1 MVLRD
6 HTPVHAGIR
15 SPNECTLEQDRRTT
29 VNQWGINDIRMP
41 DNPPDIG
48 SGPIDFARLN
58 VIDAAHRPVER
69 DEITAIVAHD
79 SLRLSCSAGR
89 IQNVK
94 GIRRRHKRA
103 IMWHCND
110 GLGNHGHVDDHAIT
124 FRDAEQRE
132 STGALR
138 NAYSEFAEC
147 EGLDRL
153 RYRTVINQRYPV
165 AVAICDVPVDGV
177 IARIDFRAGEPSV
190 ERLIRVVE
198 DLLPLLVPMDF
209 FGCFGPK
216 TYWIID

>member
-1 MVLRD
+1 MIHHTLLGLVFCHSNGRIDERFIGNESSGLNAARCRQHDLR
-6 HTPVHAGIR
+6 PGI
-15 SPNECTLEQDRRTT
+15 
-29 VNQWGINDIRMP
+29 
-41 DNPPDIG
+41 
-48 SGPIDFARLN
+48 
-58 VIDAAHRPVER
+58 IDANGQFMRCKPTKHNRVDGAEPR
-69 DEITAIVAHD
+69 
-79 SLRLSCSAGR
+79 SC
-89 IQNVK
+89 K
-94 GIRRRHKRA
+94 
-103 IMWHCND
+103 HCND
-110 GLGNHGHVDDHAIT
+110 GLGNHGHVDDHPIT

-209 FGCFGPK
+209 FSCFGPK